1 MKRDIITIIV
11 GMLFL
16 ATGIVIGG
24 SMLGYF
30 NFSINFA
37 GWWTLFLIVPAILA
51 IVQGGFNAGNV
62 ILLAVGG
69 ILLMEAQE
77 VLPASFS
84 WRLILPLV
92 LLAIGFQLLF
102 GGRFKKFNRNHSED
116 THRSHHTHKNA
127 SASNSSSNSD
137 AHFTGKRE
145 SGGIFTEA
153 SRPGNSYKTASVLFG
168 GQDIIYG
175 EEEFTGASYSAV
187 FGGLSINLRKV
198 QLVGDVIISVSA
210 IFGGIDLILPDDV
223 QVTIN
228 VTPILGGS
236 ECKYP
241 SSSNPEAPRIII
253 NGTASFGGIEIK

>member
-1 MKRDIITIIV
+1 MKRDITTIIV

-37 GWWTLFLIVPAILA
+37 GWWTLFLIVPAIFA

-77 VLPASFS
+77 VLPANFS

-102 GGRFKKFNRNHSED
+102 GGRFKHYNRNSNQDKKGTHHSN
-116 THRSHHTHKNA
+116 K
-127 SASNSSSNSD
+127 NSSTSD
-137 AHFTGKRE
+137 STGKRD

-198 QLVGDVIISVSA
+198 RLVGDVVISVSA

>member
-84 WRLILPLV
+84 WRLILP
-92 LLAIGFQLLF
+92 
-102 GGRFKKFNRNHSED
+102 
-116 THRSHHTHKNA
+116 
-127 SASNSSSNSD
+127 SS
-137 AHFTGKRE
+137 F
-145 SGGIFTEA
+145 
-153 SRPGNSYKTASVLFG
+153 
-168 GQDIIYG
+168 
-175 EEEFTGASYSAV
+175 
-187 FGGLSINLRKV
+187 
-198 QLVGDVIISVSA
+198 
-210 IFGGIDLILPDDV
+210 
-223 QVTIN
+223 
-228 VTPILGGS
+228 
-236 ECKYP
+236 
-241 SSSNPEAPRIII
+241 
-253 NGTASFGGIEIK
+253 